1 MATARSPLRT
11 RRARPRGVAARLFWL
26 GALLA
31 AVFAAHGFGVENGAG
46 HTDPIRIVWSAQ
58 TEQAVT
64 ADGGSQAQQA
74 PRAPQPTLP
83 AQHQEHDEDAD
94 HPGGECLSGKPEDA
108 PRTDA
113 ARSAVAVQPALGGAA
128 PAPGR
133 VGRTVGSA
141 ESGAP
146 ELPHRIALLR
156 I

>member
-1 MATARSPLRT
+1 MVTARSPLRT
-11 RRARPRGVAARLFWL
+11 RRARPRGAAARLFWL

-58 TEQAVT
+58 TEQAAPT
-64 ADGGSQAQQA
+64 DGGPQAQQA
-74 PRAPQPTLP
+74 PQAPQPTLP

-108 PRTDA
+108 PRADA
-113 ARSAVAVQPALGGAA
+113 ARSAVAVQPALGDVA

-133 VGRTVGSA
+133 VAPTAGSA

-146 ELPHRIALLR
+146 ELPHLIALLR